1 MLDVI
6 LEGNATISKN
16 KDLTKGMVIHIN
28 EYGSGIVEN
37 SPAVSSAVVLA
48 LRLAAVVVLH
58 LQNILTVLLVKFNR
72 SIRV

>member
-1 MLDVI
+1 MSYWKVMQPFQK
-6 LEGNATISKN
+6 TKISQ
-16 KDLTKGMVIHIN
+16 KGMVIHIN
-28 EYGSGIVEN
+28 EYGSGMVEN